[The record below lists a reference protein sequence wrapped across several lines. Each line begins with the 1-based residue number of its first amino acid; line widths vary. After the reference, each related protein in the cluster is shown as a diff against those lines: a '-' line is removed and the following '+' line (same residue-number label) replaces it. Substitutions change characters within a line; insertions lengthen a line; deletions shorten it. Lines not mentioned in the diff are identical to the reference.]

1 MQQQLCDTEPIGS
14 CSVPAKGPGG
24 GGRKE
29 VLPCPHSPQ
38 AQDPAKMHIRPSASP
53 LPSPRALGH
62 HSLIC
67 PESPR
72 LQLGSSWVP
81 AGYWPISQE
90 SSGRA
95 CGFPSLCRAMGL
107 SLVCIVQFLS
117 IWLFW
122 LCRLLGL
129 AREEPLRDADPGLGL
144 VIVGDRTS
152 RAFVPLEI
160 DAGQVPAGSLWDEG
174 FISGGRMLQ
183 PAPPSLSPCPTV
195 PKLPVA
201 HP

>member
-1 MQQQLCDTEPIGS
+1 MLEKWVGTGRLLGTRQECSSSSVTLSLLGAALCLLR
-14 CSVPAKGPGG
+14 GPGG

-38 AQDPAKMHIRPSASP
+38 AQDPAKMHIWPSASP

-122 LCRLLGL
+122 LCFGACGALQAPG
-129 AREEPLRDADPGLGL
+129 PGLG
-144 VIVGDRTS
+144 G
-152 RAFVPLEI
+152 A
-160 DAGQVPAGSLWDEG
+160 AEG
-174 FISGGRMLQ
+174 R
-183 PAPPSLSPCPTV
+183 
-195 PKLPVA
+195 
-201 HP
+201 